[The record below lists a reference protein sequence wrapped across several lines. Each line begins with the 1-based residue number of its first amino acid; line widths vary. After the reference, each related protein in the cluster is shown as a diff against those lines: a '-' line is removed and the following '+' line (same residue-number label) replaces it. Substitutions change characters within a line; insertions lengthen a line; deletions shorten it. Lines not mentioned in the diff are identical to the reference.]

1 MTDRKLRIFI
11 SYASQDKPIV
21 RDLYRRLESEEWIE
35 PWLDEKSLLPGQEWR
50 VAIEEAVETSDVVI
64 ICLSTNSVT
73 KEGFVQKE
81 LRYAREIA
89 LEKPENTIFLI
100 PLRLDDCDTPRGL
113 RSFQWADYFGEGKDQ
128 SYRNLLVSLKN
139 RHQQITFSKPKDI
152 NTTAGDKYIFESI
165 GSGKK
170 PRLKSVA
177 NPIMMSIGLIA
188 LFGIAGVVASQY
200 FSSRSPT
207 PTPTLPTT
215 ATVTDL
221 PDATPNVLDT
231 ATPSK
236 PSSPVIGSTWISPVD
251 GMVLQYVPAG
261 EFEMGS
267 KNGYPDEEPVH
278 TASVDAFWM
287 GKTEVTNEMYSL
299 CIEANAC
306 APLSRSDYYSRD
318 ASSANYPVVFVS
330 WDDATQYC
338 AWTGGR
344 LPTEAEW
351 EFAARG
357 TDGRD
362 YPWGNQFACSRGNF
376 DDETSED
383 PESVSGGP
391 NCDGYQYLAPVGT
404 FPDGVSPFGLLDMSG
419 NVWEWVSDWYG
430 VYKPELVVNPTGPES
445 GDRRVVRGGA
455 WLVNQDMMFRTP
467 NRYRY
472 PPDLVDDNV
481 GFRCVIPED

>member
-1 MTDRKLRIFI
+1 MADRKLRIFI

-21 RDLYRRLESEEWIE
+21 RDLYSRLESETWIE

-89 LEKPENTIFLI
+89 LEKPESTIFLI

-113 RSFQWADYFGEGKDQ
+113 RSFQWADYYGERKDQ

-139 RHQQITFSKPKDI
+139 RYQQIISPKTKNLHETTEDQYLPSEDI
-152 NTTAGDKYIFESI
+152 
-165 GSGKK
+165 KK
-170 PRLKSVA
+170 PRFNTLINPSILSVGA
-177 NPIMMSIGLIA
+177 IML
-188 LFGIAGVVASQY
+188 LGIAGLITSQY
-200 FSSRSPT
+200 FSSKQPKSTFTQLVTTTDSPS
-207 PTPTLPTT
+207 
-215 ATVTDL
+215 
-221 PDATPNVLDT
+221 ATPDSIDT
-231 ATPSK
+231 VTPSK
-236 PSSPVIGSTWISPVD
+236 TPLPVIGSTLVSPVD

-278 TASVDAFWM
+278 TVSVDAFWM
-287 GKTEVTNEMYSL
+287 SRTEVTNAMYNM
-299 CIEANAC
+299 CIDANVC

-318 ASSANYPVVFVS
+318 ASSANYPVVFVL
-330 WDDATQYC
+330 WDDANQYC
-338 AWTGGR
+338 EWIGGR

-357 TDGRD
+357 PNGRD
-362 YPWGNQFACSRGNF
+362 YPWGNQFACTRGNF
-376 DDETSED
+376 DDETSVDLET
-383 PESVSGGP
+383 VSGGS
-391 NCDGYQYLAPVGT
+391 NCDGYQYLAPVGS
-404 FPDGVSPFGLLDMSG
+404 FPDGMGQLGLLDMSG

-430 VYKPELVVNPTGPES
+430 VYQPESVENPTGPES
-445 GDRRVVRGGA
+445 GERRVVRGGA
-455 WLVNQDMMFRTP
+455 WLVNQDLMFRTS
-467 NRYRY
+467 NRYSY
-472 PPDLVDDNV
+472 PPSLADDNT
-481 GFRCVIPED
+481 GFRCVIPEK

>member
-1 MTDRKLRIFI
+1 MADRKLRIFI

-21 RDLYRRLESEEWIE
+21 RDLYHRLESETWIE
-35 PWLDEKSLLPGQEWR
+35 PWLDEESLLPGQEWR

-64 ICLSTNSVT
+64 ICLSANSVT

-113 RSFQWADYFGEGKDQ
+113 RSFQWADYFGERKEQ
-128 SYRNLLVSLKN
+128 SYGNLLVSLKN
-139 RHQQITFSKPKDI
+139 RYQQIISPKAKKLNVI
-152 NTTAGDKYIFESI
+152 TEDKYLLADDI
-165 GSGKK
+165 KK
-170 PRLKSVA
+170 PFFKTVV
-177 NPIMMSIGLIA
+177 NPSMLFIGLLTI
-188 LFGIAGVVASQY
+188 LGVVAGLITSQY
-200 FSSRSPT
+200 FSSKPPMPT
-207 PTPTLPTT
+207 STQPIT
-215 ATVTDL
+215 ATERQS
-221 PDATPNVLDT
+221 ATPDIIDT
-231 ATPSK
+231 TTPSQT
-236 PSSPVIGSTWISPVD
+236 PSPVIGSTLVSPVD

-278 TASVDAFWM
+278 IVSVDAFWM
-287 GKTEVTNEMYSL
+287 SRTEVTNAMYSM
-299 CIEANAC
+299 CIDANIC

-318 ASSANYPVVFVS
+318 ASSPNYPVVFVL
-330 WDDATQYC
+330 WNDASQYC
-338 AWTGGR
+338 EWAGGR

-357 TDGRD
+357 TNGRD

-383 PESVSGGP
+383 PDYVSDGP
-391 NCDGYQYLAPVGT
+391 NCDGYQYLAPVGS
-404 FPDGVSPFGLLDMSG
+404 FPDGMSQFGLLDMSG

-430 VYKPELVVNPTGPES
+430 VYKPESVVNPTGPES

-455 WLVNQDMMFRTP
+455 WLVNQDLMFRTS

-472 PPDLVDDNV
+472 PPDLADDNV
-481 GFRCVIPED
+481 GFRCIIPEEGK